1 MTEVTPIAASPS
13 LGSPLAPQ
21 AIKAQSAL
29 VAREVGRLRAA
40 AGALPP
46 TGLILA
52 SMLSVQVGAA
62 LAKTLFATLGPAGTV
77 SVRIVVAALVL
88 LAVERPRLGGQTRAD
103 YLAVALFGL
112 VIAGM
117 NLAFYSAIARLPLGL
132 AVTVE
137 FVGPLGVAV
146 AGSRRRLDLLWVGL
160 AAAGILL
167 LAPIGPSSLDS
178 LGVGFALLAGGGW
191 AAYILLNVRVGRAFP
206 GGTGLALS
214 MAVAGLAIVP
224 VGVPA
229 VGAVRAHPPLL
240 LAGVGVAL
248 LSTVLPFSLEHAALK
263 RVPAHVFGVLMSA
276 EPAIAALIGAALLGE
291 ALGSRGLLALA
302 CVVLA
307 TAGSARFG
315 RHDGRG

>member
-1 MTEVTPIAASPS
+1 MSETTGSVLSPS
-13 LGSPLAPQ
+13 PGAALAPR
-21 AIKAQSAL
+21 AITAWSAPL
-29 VAREVGRLRAA
+29 AREVGRLRAA

-62 LAKTLFATLGPAGTV
+62 LAKTLFAALGPAGTV
-77 SVRIVVAALVL
+77 SLRIIVAALVL
-88 LAVERPRLGGQTRAD
+88 LAVERPRLGGQARAD

-146 AGSRRRLDLLWVGL
+146 AGSRRRLDLLWVAL
-160 AAAGILL
+160 AAVGILL
-167 LAPIGPSSLDS
+167 LAPIGPSSLDP
-178 LGVGFALLAGGGW
+178 LGLGFALLAGCGW

-206 GGTGLALS
+206 GASGLALA

-224 VGVPA
+224 VGVHA
-229 VGAVRAHPPLL
+229 AGAALATPRLL
-240 LAGVGVAL
+240 VVGVGVAL
-248 LSTVLPFSLEHAALK
+248 LSTVIPFSLEHAALK
-263 RVPAHVFGVLMSA
+263 RVPAHIFGVLMSA
-276 EPAIAALIGAALLGE
+276 EPAIAALIGVALLGE
-291 ALGSRGLLALA
+291 ALGSRRLLALA
-302 CVVLA
+302 CVVVA

-315 RHDGRG
+315 RRDGRV